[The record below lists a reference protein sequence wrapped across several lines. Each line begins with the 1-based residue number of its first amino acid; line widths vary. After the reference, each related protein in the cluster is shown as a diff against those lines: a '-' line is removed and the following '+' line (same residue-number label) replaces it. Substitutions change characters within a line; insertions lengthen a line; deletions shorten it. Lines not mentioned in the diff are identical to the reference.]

1 VVSAQ
6 PTRHTCAA
14 QRMTTVVEERVQ
26 AQSASVSAEPSNYVA
41 LRRPWLTLYG
51 LRLRS
56 GNKTHEVS
64 VRTQ

>member
-1 VVSAQ
+1 VLSRPGQ
-6 PTRHTCAA
+6 TRAT

-26 AQSASVSAEPSNYVA
+26 AQSTSVSAEHSNYVA

-56 GNKTHEVS
+56 GSKAHEVS
-64 VRTQ
+64 ARTQ